1 MSFDCAPGGV
11 IGQCQAL
18 AASRL
23 QKDLS
28 VHFRH
33 VAWLASSLIGM
44 LRHGRK
50 IQSSSLLSIHY
61 STLDILVR
69 QILVVVGSNFRM
81 FEEFLSLCPQLRLS
95 EDVIVVWDR
104 SEL

>member
-1 MSFDCAPGGV
+1 MPFDCALDGV

-23 QKDLS
+23 QKDLT
-28 VHFRH
+28 VHFKY
-33 VAWLASSLIGM
+33 VAWLASSLIWM
-44 LRHGRK
+44 LRQGRN

-81 FEEFLSLCPQLRLS
+81 VEEFCQSLT
-95 EDVIVVWDR
+95 IVTP
-104 SEL
+104 